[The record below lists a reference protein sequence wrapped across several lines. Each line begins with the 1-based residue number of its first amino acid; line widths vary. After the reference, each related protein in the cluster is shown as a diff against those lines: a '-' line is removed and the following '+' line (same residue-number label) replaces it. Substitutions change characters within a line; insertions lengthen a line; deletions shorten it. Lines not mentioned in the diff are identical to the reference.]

1 MRKTNKCYVQED
13 GTLPE
18 ILQKYKST
26 FLFSFL
32 QNSNRL
38 LLRLSFLSLTFPIL
52 FIKRYYPFQL
62 CCVTKICVHF
72 LSFWR
77 IFVQNHISLKFDIF
91 WSDENNCNGVWQ
103 NVVTFNSYTY
113 IIQVI
118 TWVICINILGYI
130 TLYEITKK

>member
-1 MRKTNKCYVQED
+1 MSKKMEHYRRYC
-13 GTLPE
+13 
-18 ILQKYKST
+18 KST
-26 FLFSFL
+26 KAPFSSLSCKILTDSFWGFLF
-32 QNSNRL
+32 
-38 LLRLSFLSLTFPIL
+38 SLTFPIL

-62 CCVTKICVHF
+62 CCVTKICIHF

>member
-1 MRKTNKCYVQED
+1 MRKTIKYYVQED

-38 LLRLSFLSLTFPIL
+38 LLRLSFLSHFSFSLLKDSIHFNFAALQKFVFAFYSL
-52 FIKRYYPFQL
+52 FI
-62 CCVTKICVHF
+62 F
-72 LSFWR
+72 L
-77 IFVQNHISLKFDIF
+77 FVQNHISLKFDVF

-103 NVVTFNSYTY
+103 DVVTFNSYTY

-118 TWVICINILGYI
+118 TWVISINILSYI